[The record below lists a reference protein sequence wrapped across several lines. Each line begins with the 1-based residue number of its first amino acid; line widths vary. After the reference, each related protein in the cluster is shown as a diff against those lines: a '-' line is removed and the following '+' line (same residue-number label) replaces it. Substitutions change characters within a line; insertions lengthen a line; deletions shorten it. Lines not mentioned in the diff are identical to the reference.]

1 MEKLISKELLS
12 EVLRTKIEELKYI
25 KDKDKKYRK
34 EVFVISDFEGAY
46 DLSPI
51 ELAHKC
57 KEWAQSKEYIIFSK
71 NKECLVYSADEV
83 YDVIECLN
91 QYEEYFEADTEYEA
105 IFKACQWILDN
116 EVKYER

>member
-12 EVLRTKIEELKYI
+12 EVLKVKIRKINSSILDGNLYYYKELVKCKSKINIY
-25 KDKDKKYRK
+25 
-34 EVFVISDFEGAY
+34 
-46 DLSPI
+46 

-57 KEWAQSKEYIIFSK
+57 KEWAENQGYILLSK
-71 NKECLVYSADEV
+71 NKECLVYLIDDV

-91 QYEEYFEADTEYEA
+91 QYEDYFDADTEYEA
-105 IFKACQWILDN
+105 IFKACDRILDN